1 MNAYTNF
8 MLQKLFISAFLVS
21 AGFLLPARAQDAAE
35 APATISQKKVSL
47 GKASPFTDS
56 LQAKVSGIAI
66 VNAVWDTSRI
76 GFLQTGLFNNK
87 AEAIPDK
94 EMGQYLQEYVNNT
107 FGGIFTPGKPRLIW
121 VVEDLRIGER
131 TQMMGEKAY
140 VRVKATAYVQT
151 GEDTYKL
158 LKVMDIVHLNNGFD
172 VTHQHRNNISNAF
185 KEFYTAGV
193 DTIDAVLADTQPGL
207 SYAGITDVYA
217 KKRELP
223 ALKAPVMNDG
233 VYLSFASFLENKP
246 DILQFE
252 TKGKAGKVKVYAI
265 PGDGQKTIIPAL
277 WGVVKNGAV
286 FKYTNKSLI
295 GLSRSGHG
303 YVITSYLSAYER
315 RQTAIIGGA
324 LIGGVAGGLLGS
336 TTALQHTDA
345 FPELKL
351 PAEATAIDMET
362 GALIF

>member
-1 MNAYTNF
+1 M
-8 MLQKLFISAFLVS
+8 SAFLVS

-35 APATISQKKVSL
+35 APAAISQKKVSL
-47 GKASPFTDS
+47 AKASPFTADS

-66 VNAVWDTSRI
+66 VNAVWDTARI

-94 EMGQYLQEYVNNT
+94 EMGRYLQEFVNNT

-151 GEDTYKL
+151 GDDTYKL
-158 LKVMDIVHLNNGFD
+158 LKAMDITHLNNGFD

-185 KEFYTAGV
+185 KEFYAAGAGV
-193 DTIDAVLADTQPGL
+193 LDSVLADAGPGL
-207 SYAGITDVYA
+207 SYAATTGIYA

-223 ALKAPVMNDG
+223 ALKDPVMNDG
-233 VYLSFASFLENKP
+233 IYLSFASFLENKP
-246 DILQFE
+246 DILQYE

-265 PGDGQKTIIPAL
+265 PGDGQKTIVPAL

-286 FKYTNKSLI
+286 FKYNDKSLV
-295 GLSRSGHG
+295 GLSRSGYG
-303 YVITSYLSAYER
+303 YVITSYLPAYER
-315 RQTAIIGGA
+315 RQSAIIGGA
-324 LIGGVAGGLLGS
+324 LMGGVAGGLLGS
-336 TTALQHTDA
+336 TAALQHTDA